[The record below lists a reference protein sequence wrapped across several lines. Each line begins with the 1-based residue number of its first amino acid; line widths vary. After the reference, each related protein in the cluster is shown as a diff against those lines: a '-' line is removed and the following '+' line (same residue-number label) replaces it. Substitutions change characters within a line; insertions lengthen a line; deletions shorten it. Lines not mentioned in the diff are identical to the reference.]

1 MIVFG
6 AWAAEAQNTVR
17 YHLAYRA
24 AGALFLQQ
32 RLPIVNYGELPLPAL
47 AHRHRNENALSVAGA
62 GEHPSAQRKAE
73 CGCRLGLKAGFV
85 TISADHITFS
95 SRQVASRCVLA
106 FEE

>member
-1 MIVFG
+1 LAPGLPKLRILCDTTLL
-6 AWAAEAQNTVR
+6 TVQR
-17 YHLAYRA
+17 
-24 AGALFLQQ
+24 GALFLQQ

-47 AHRHRNENALSVAGA
+47 SHRHRNENALSVAGA

-85 TISADHITFS
+85 TISADNITFS